1 VEANK
6 QLALVV
12 VRKTTKPCTLIIDG
26 DGGGS
31 PMRREAQFSVTL
43 SKQEKG
49 ERHTFECEEGT
60 FEAGTIEAK

>member
-1 VEANK
+1 
-6 QLALVV
+6 
-12 VRKTTKPCTLIIDG
+12 
-26 DGGGS
+26 
-31 PMRREAQFSVTL
+31 MRREAQFSVTL